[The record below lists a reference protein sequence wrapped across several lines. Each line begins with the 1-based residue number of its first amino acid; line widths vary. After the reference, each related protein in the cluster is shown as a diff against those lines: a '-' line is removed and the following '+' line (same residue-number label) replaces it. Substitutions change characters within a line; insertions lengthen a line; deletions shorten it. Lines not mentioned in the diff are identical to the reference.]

1 MGYILYIYI
10 DRALLFVFQSVMVVS
25 SVCQVVG
32 SFSCVLHGLVRF
44 LEGLKTRFMRAL
56 KVLRVYRLSRGFGLG
71 SFLGA
76 SQVWGV

>member
-1 MGYILYIYI
+1 MAEAAPFRFRSTWAILYIYIYI

-44 LEGLKTRFMRAL
+44 LEGLKTRSMRAL
-56 KVLRVYRLSRGFGLG
+56 KVLRV
-71 SFLGA
+71 
-76 SQVWGV
+76 

>member
-1 MGYILYIYI
+1 
-10 DRALLFVFQSVMVVS
+10 MVVS

-56 KVLRVYRLSRGFGLG
+56 KVLRVYRLSRGFRAWEFFRGFTSLG
-71 SFLGA
+71 SLRLSNLQMG
-76 SQVWGV
+76 SSVN